1 MIKYIGQHIVDF
13 IARFRSDIYL
23 EDLADPGSD
32 TDKFLVVDT
41 NSKVGYRTGA
51 EVLSD
56 IGGSSGGATISNDA
70 DNRVTTAMGNGNLNA
85 EANLTWN
92 NIQLGLEYT
101 GSSGPVL
108 LLTKTGDND
117 TGPTINLSSQRA
129 ASGGE
134 AGVDGDDLGQ
144 LQFFGYN
151 NASTPE
157 AITFGKILCEIEEVD
172 DSDEAGKL
180 SLQVANDGT
189 LRDGLVI
196 TGDKGTT
203 GEVDVTLGSGA
214 ASTTTIAGGLADG
227 TLFHGRLE
235 LGHASDTT
243 FSRVSAGVADIQGK
257 QIVTAGAVNV
267 ASGAQAP
274 IAMQIARRTITQGE
288 ANAMDSTPIELIPA
302 QGANTIIEI
311 SNVIARA
318 DRAATQTNSA
328 LTMDLHYADKEPGT
342 YGAASLAHFR
352 RFMYNKT
359 TDIVERRPIN
369 STVSGVTL
377 TEDVNKAVEVSFSSA
392 ATTNCFTSLDIYVT
406 YFVIDIS

>member
-1 MIKYIGQHIVDF
+1 MIKWIGQHIWDF
-13 IARFRSDIYL
+13 VSRFRNDVYL

-70 DNRVTTAMGNGNLNA
+70 NDRVTTAMGNGNLNA

-108 LLTKTGDND
+108 LLTKTGDNN
-117 TGPTINLSSQRA
+117 TGPTINLASQRA
-129 ASGGE
+129 ASGGA

-151 NASTPE
+151 NAGTPE
-157 AITFGKILCEIEEVD
+157 AITFGKILCEIEEAD
-172 DSDEAGKL
+172 DGDEAGKL

-196 TGDKGTT
+196 TGDKGVA
-203 GEVDVTLGSGA
+203 EQVDVTVGAGA

-243 FSRVSAGVADIQGK
+243 LARSAAGK
-257 QIVTAGAVNV
+257 VTIEGNEIVTAGAVAV
-267 ASGAQAP
+267 SSGSQAP
-274 IAMQIARRTITQGE
+274 IGMQIARRTITSGE
-288 ANAMDSTPIELIPA
+288 ADSMHSAPIELIPA

-318 DRAATQTNSA
+318 DRASAQLNSA
-328 LTMDLHYADKEPGT
+328 LTMDVHYEDKEPGT
-342 YGAASLAHFR
+342 YGTASLAHFR
-352 RFMYNKT
+352 RYGYGET
-359 TDIVERRPIN
+359 TDFIERRVI
-369 STVSGVTL
+369 SQTTSGLTL
-377 TEDVNKAVEVSFSSA
+377 TEDVDKAVEVSFSAA
-392 ATTNCFTSLDIYVT
+392 ATGGCFTSIDFYVT

>member
-117 TGPTINLSSQRA
+117 TGPTINLASQRA
-129 ASGGE
+129 ASGGA